1 MLMTGSRLAQTQMTR
16 GEVPHRPFDDQCT
29 RPKIVCTRHFPGIRN
44 IIAPL
49 ARKRMRGGFHMG
61 PEQRHA
67 VKAAKEALKKAMTLA
82 LPDPNQPFTLEV
94 DASRTGFGAVLMQG
108 DRPIHFASKQLSP
121 TEAGL
126 QVTLLELAA
135 TVWAQSPH
143 LAAWCPVPLQEAG
156 HLGNSAVSV
165 RFRGAISARGGPCRS
180 RFFVAIICNA
190 GTGSR
195 SWPIDDLRDHGPA
208 RQYASFMLCN
218 KGTRSCWPRASSWM
232 RMGSCAS

>member
-1 MLMTGSRLAQTQMTR
+1 
-16 GEVPHRPFDDQCT
+16 
-29 RPKIVCTRHFPGIRN
+29 
-44 IIAPL
+44 
-49 ARKRMRGGFHMG
+49 MRGGFHMG

-156 HLGNSAVSV
+156 HHAVADSLSRSFAMPV
-165 RFRGAISARGGPCRS
+165 LDREAGRLTISAITGQPDSMPHPCSATRGQGAAGPELHLGCGWGLVQAEVLVGLS
-180 RFFVAIICNA
+180 
-190 GTGSR
+190 
-195 SWPIDDLRDHGPA
+195 DDVTDGA
-208 RQYASFMLCN
+208 Q
-218 KGTRSCWPRASSWM
+218 
-232 RMGSCAS
+232 